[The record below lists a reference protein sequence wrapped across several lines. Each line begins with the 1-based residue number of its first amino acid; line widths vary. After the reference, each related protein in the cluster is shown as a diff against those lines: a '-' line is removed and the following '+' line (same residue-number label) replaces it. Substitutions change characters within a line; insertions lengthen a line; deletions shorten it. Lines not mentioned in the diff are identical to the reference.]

1 MKNFRF
7 SEYLFFKISYNR
19 FHIDH
24 HRKADRKEVAGME
37 GRPRQEAVCIGASS
51 MTASGEGEAP
61 ILPPSDR
68 RARMPNLSKN
78 LRFWWL

>member
-1 MKNFRF
+1 
-7 SEYLFFKISYNR
+7 
-19 FHIDH
+19 
-24 HRKADRKEVAGME
+24 ME